1 MSEKVEI
8 KDNVVFLSY
17 RLYGRKKIFT
27 AEENITADNI
37 ISVTNKAVSLH
48 TQNLN
53 EEEYLY
59 WYRRGKQ
66 PILNRM
72 REIRSELTKTVV
84 VNNADMVVTFK
95 NGYFLVSPTSYYS
108 LFEDKEVTDNVKK
121 FNDYCL
127 ASGKAIAD
135 NEIVDW
141 FDTVGLGVQYVE
153 PDRNGSERHPFHT
166 YSLDPRSAF
175 NVYSYRPGNRRVMGI
190 NIVIQG
196 EETLFDV
203 FTREWHFL
211 LKGGSSHPEV
221 STDENQFGS
230 AYELVA
236 MEKNIIGEIP
246 IIEYQYNVNRM
257 GCFEAAIPICDEI
270 NEMQSQ
276 LAEGIE
282 EQIQQLCVA
291 YNCQFDDGVTAN
303 DIRKAG
309 MLVLRSTNGGDGAG
323 KADFKILSSNVSQNE
338 IQNSINSLYEQLLDK
353 TGLPS
358 ISRDD
363 GGTSDNGSAVYLRS
377 GYSIADTHRRNT
389 EDFWRKSDREFR
401 KVALAILKFRF
412 PDFKLDEEDFEINIE
427 PPTMSNLLVKTQAAL
442 NMRTLGLAPE
452 IWLERS
458 GLSIDPLTDIEISKD
473 YIYKFYENE
482 MTPASGTPLKDEEQ
496 IEEVPALEID

>member
-1 MSEKVEI
+1 MSEERKEQV
-8 KDNVVFLSY
+8 LLSSY

-27 AEENITADNI
+27 VEENITAENV
-37 ISVTNKAVSLH
+37 ISVVTKAVSLH

-66 PILNRM
+66 PILNRT
-72 REIRSELTKTVV
+72 REIRSELTKQVV
-84 VNNADMVVTFK
+84 VNNSNMIVTFK

-108 LFEDKEVTDNVKK
+108 LFEDKQITDNVKL
-121 FNDYCL
+121 FNDFCN

-141 FDTVGLGVQYVE
+141 FHTVGLGVQYVE
-153 PDRNGSERHPFHT
+153 PDRDGSLRHPFHT
-166 YSLDPRSAF
+166 YALDPRSAF

-203 FTREWHFL
+203 FTKEWHFL

-221 STDENQFGS
+221 SSSENQFGS
-230 AYELVA
+230 PNEVVSY
-236 MEKNIIGEIP
+236 EKNIIGEIP
-246 IIEYQYNVNRM
+246 IIEYQYDVNRM
-257 GCFEAAIPICDEI
+257 SSFEAAIPICDEI

-291 YNCQFDDGVTAN
+291 YNCQFDEGITAN
-303 DIRKAG
+303 DIRRAG
-309 MLVLRSTNGGDGAG
+309 MLVLRSQGVDGGG
-323 KADFKILSSNVSQNE
+323 KADFKLLESNISQNE
-338 IQNSINSLYEQLLDK
+338 VQNSIDSLYDQLLDK

-358 ISRDD
+358 IGRDD

-389 EDFWRKSDREFR
+389 EDYWRKSDREFR
-401 KVALAILKFRF
+401 RVALAILKFRF
-412 PDFKLDEEDFEINIE
+412 PDFVLDEEDFEIDIE

-458 GLSIDPLTDIEISKD
+458 GLSSDPLTDIELSKE
-473 YIYKFYENE
+473 YIYKFYESE
-482 MTPASGTPLKDEEQ
+482 QLPRMSGTALNDAEQ
-496 IEEVPALEID
+496 IEEVPSLEVD

>member
-1 MSEKVEI
+1 MSEEKVLMMP
-8 KDNVVFLSY
+8 FQ
-17 RLYGRKKIFT
+17 LYGRKKIFT
-27 AEENITADNI
+27 TEEEITADNI
-37 ISVTNKAVSLH
+37 KDVLNKAVSLH

-53 EEEYLY
+53 EEDYLF

-66 PILNRM
+66 PILTRQ
-72 REIRSELTKTVV
+72 REIRSELTKHVV
-84 VNNADMVVTFK
+84 VNNANQVVVFK
-95 NGYFLVSPTSYYS
+95 NGYLLVSPTSYVS
-108 LFEDKEVTDNVKK
+108 LFDDEKITDNVKK
-121 FNDYCL
+121 FNDFC
-127 ASGKAIAD
+127 AAGGKAIAD

-141 FDTVGLGVQYVE
+141 FHTVGLGVQYIE
-153 PDRNGSERHPFHT
+153 PDRDGSLRHPFHT
-166 YSLDPRSAF
+166 YALDPRSAF

-190 NIVIQG
+190 NIVVQG

-221 STDENQFGS
+221 SSSENQFGS
-230 AYELVA
+230 ANELVS

-246 IIEYQYNVNRM
+246 IIEYQYDVNRM
-257 GCFEAAIPICDEI
+257 SAFEAAIPICDEI

-291 YNCQFDDGVTAN
+291 YNCQFDEGITAN

-309 MLVLRSTNGGDGAG
+309 MLILRSQGGDGTA
-323 KADFKILSSNVSQNE
+323 KADFKILESNISQNE
-338 IQNSINSLYEQLLDK
+338 VQNSIDSLYEQLLDK

-358 ISRDD
+358 IARND
-363 GGTSDNGSAVYLRS
+363 GGSSDNGSAVYLRS

-389 EDFWRKSDREFR
+389 EDYWRKSDREFR
-401 KVALAILKFRF
+401 KVALAILRFRF
-412 PDFKLDEEDFEINIE
+412 PDFNLEVEDFDIDIE

-458 GLSIDPLTDIEISKD
+458 GLSNDPLTDIELSKD
-473 YIYKFYENE
+473 YIYQFYNSNE
-482 MTPASGTPLKDEEQ
+482 VPTMSGTALNDARQ